1 MSYKQVRN
9 LIVLAI
15 VLFMAL
21 WNYTLIL
28 DWGLYLL
35 GLVSPF
41 LIGACIAFILNV
53 PMSFLENK
61 LFLRG
66 KKKKTSVT
74 RAISLVLTFILVI
87 GIILLVMCVVIPEVV
102 NTLTTLG
109 GLIPAFYRDVVAL
122 IEELGQKYPE
132 LLDVFDNILAID
144 FSKFDWKEIVTN
156 AVNFLKNGADSI
168 FGSTFTVAKSV
179 VNGVMNTVIGIVFA
193 CYILLQ
199 KEELGVRVKKFTYAF
214 LPEKWA
220 VRIIDTASLTYRTFA
235 NFLTGQCLEAV
246 ILGAMFVV
254 VMTIFR
260 LPYALMVG
268 VLIAFTALI
277 PIFGAFIGCVIA
289 TFLILMVN
297 PLQAVLFLVI
307 FFVLQ
312 QIEGNLI
319 YPHVVGGSVGLPSMW
334 VLVAVTLGGSMMG
347 ISGMLV
353 FIPATSV
360 CYALLRQMTY
370 NRLAHRPYARKALNM
385 DTEEKEEPE
394 ADEEPQE

>member
-21 WNYTLIL
+21 WNYKLIL
-28 DWGLYLL
+28 GWGIYLL

-41 LIGACIAFILNV
+41 LTGACIAFILNV

-61 LFLRG
+61 LFLHG
-66 KKKKTSVT
+66 KKKKTSIT
-74 RAISLVLTFILVI
+74 RAVSLVLTFILVV

-102 NTLTTLG
+102 NTLATLG
-109 GLIPAFYRDVVAL
+109 SLIPEFYRSVVKSV
-122 IEELGQKYPE
+122 EELGKQYPDI
-132 LLDVFDNILAID
+132 LDVFNNILTID

-156 AVNFLKNGADSI
+156 TVNFLKNGANSI
-168 FGSTFTVAKSV
+168 FGSTFTMAKSV
-179 VNGVMNTVIGIVFA
+179 VNGVMNTAIGIVFA

-220 VRIIDTASLTYRTFA
+220 GRIISTASLTYRTFA

-246 ILGAMFVV
+246 ILGAMFFV

-297 PLQAVLFLVI
+297 PLQAVFFLII

-312 QIEGNLI
+312 QIEGNLV
-319 YPHVVGGSVGLPSMW
+319 YPHVVGGSVGLPSIW
-334 VLVAVTLGGSMMG
+334 VLVAVTVGGSMMG
-347 ISGMLV
+347 IAGMLV
-353 FIPATSV
+353 FIPGASV
-360 CYALLRQMTY
+360 CYALLRQITY
-370 NRLAHRPYARKALNM
+370 NRLEQRPYAKKALQM
-385 DTEEKEEPE
+385 ETEQPEDTEESEE
-394 ADEEPQE
+394 

>member
-1 MSYKQVRN
+1 MNYKQVRN

-21 WNYTLIL
+21 WNYTLIF
-28 DWGLYLL
+28 DWGMYVL
-35 GLVSPF
+35 GLISPF

-74 RAISLVLTFILVI
+74 RAVSLILTFILVI
-87 GIILLVMCVVIPEVV
+87 GVILLVMCVVIPEVV
-102 NTLTTLG
+102 NTLATLG
-109 GLIPAFYRDVVAL
+109 GLIPEFYKDVVAL
-122 IEELGQKYPE
+122 IQDLGEKYPE
-132 LLDVFDNILAID
+132 LLDVSNNILSID

-156 AVNFLKNGADSI
+156 VVNFMRNGANSI
-168 FGSTFTVAKSV
+168 FGSTFTMAKSV

-199 KEELGVRVKKFTYAF
+199 KEELGVRAKKFIYAF

-220 VRIIDTASLTYRTFA
+220 VRVLTTASLTYRTFA

-297 PLQAVLFLVI
+297 PLQAVFFLII

-312 QIEGNLI
+312 QIEGNFI
-319 YPHVVGGSVGLPSMW
+319 YPHVVGGSVGLPSIW
-334 VLVAVTLGGSMMG
+334 VLVAVTVGGSMMG
-347 ISGMLV
+347 ITGMLV
-353 FIPATSV
+353 FIPGASV

-370 NRLAHRPYARKALNM
+370 NRLEGRPYARKALKM
-385 DTEEKEEPE
+385 DVEEAEQPETGDKSEE
-394 ADEEPQE
+394 